1 MPTAPP
7 RKRPQKWRPRR
18 DWGRLFA
25 FVLCVLFA
33 IVGAVPL
40 ALGFLVRT
48 GPVRAWAARKT
59 ATLLASELGLNAH
72 YQVSVQAWPMLIALD
87 DLVIEAS
94 DGGTPFLQVERAA
107 IRPRPFSL
115 LAGELDVGDVE
126 IIGPRI
132 RAVVEHGELVNLHY
146 RIPGDGSASTAP
158 STGPT
163 RPPLASISIT
173 DARIDAIVD
182 DLHVDTKE
190 VDLDVSVEDPGAFEI
205 AIRAGTTQV
214 TRTYKFPGREAW
226 EDAVDDDVICRLDA
240 RVRVQGTSVVVRR
253 LLLQGSAD
261 FDPDPGTTPSCHL
274 AESDPRAVEV
284 RLGAVHLEL
293 PKGGPI
299 QARGRVHAKVP
310 ASIAHRFVTMPHA
323 TGSLTLDL
331 EADFD
336 GVAKLPILTGHIS
349 GDRVGADGKVFS
361 KHLDLDLATT
371 ASGTVLVS
379 KMVALWADGKVTI
392 PEVKLEPFAKGVPLT
407 VGPVILEGL
416 EFPALLRDLGV
427 HPQAYVSWS
436 FDHGRFEH
444 LKGTLDPLLLE
455 GPLSVST
462 HGFEIFDHPV
472 SDPRR
477 LHRMG
482 VKEAV
487 IHGDF
492 IVNGLER
499 SSQYK
504 MPGVVFSNFAIDTP
518 KSHVHTNVTLGF
530 ATLLDIELFEDTKID
545 VSEISPLI
553 DIPVA
558 GVASLKATGRGPF
571 THPKFTGDLAIKD
584 FVFAGMPV
592 GDLESSHVAF
602 EPLVLDLIDAHI
614 KHGGSR
620 MRSALTRIAFDKGPD
635 VLIDGDL
642 DTRDA
647 PHVRVRDLFEIFHF
661 DKDPRFADI
670 DAVASGKARF
680 HYVLGGKDDRCGG
693 GQLDI
698 HTTMDV
704 SAVSMFG
711 ERWDDGVAAI
721 DLSWDDQAAGSS
733 GMRIDV
739 RSATLRKGSGS
750 VLATAT
756 VRHGGVVQGTVIG
769 SGIPISKLDVFGAS
783 GKLFDGSIS
792 LVANLGGT
800 LSDFETV
807 ADIDV
812 SRLRIGPASLPP
824 SHLRVAMTGTG
835 KPAGVV
841 NRTRCGNERG
851 APFDL
856 AEYERDVSGGYFKI
870 NGSLFEGQV
879 ALDDVRITRQK
890 RMMLDGRVR
899 VTELDLGTLSNL
911 IPGVAFAS
919 ASPEGKLTASL
930 DVKSLPLGAPQRGE
944 MTLAIQRFEIARDG
958 SSVALAAPSGPIVLA
973 GDELDVPELRVTAK
987 ARAGLSATFV
997 TGGKIHRVTTSPD
1010 VDIVARVEPINLA
1023 RLSEGIA
1030 GVERAA
1036 GTVDANLRIMGSPSA
1051 LRYSGAG
1058 HLRKGDLNLKG
1069 VPLAIQDID
1078 IDLDIAGG
1086 DARIKRATARVG
1098 GGTVEVS
1105 GRMPLRGPDAGAVS
1119 GTITARGVKVPAAE
1133 GVTFTADAD
1142 LEATYKPTPSSAGAA
1157 RSLPDVKGNVS
1168 LTSFSYTKPM
1178 ALNPSSLARPPRS
1191 AVNTYDPADDVVK
1204 FEITLV
1210 SPRPLRFTN
1219 NLIDME
1225 LAVADPGIVL
1235 SGTNQRFGARGLLRI
1250 LPDSKLQLR
1259 NNEFLVREGSVRF
1272 DDPLKIAPQVD
1283 VRAQTEYRRY
1293 ASAAAEQSV
1302 SGTGT
1307 DSSGGASSGSTQS
1320 GSGIWRITLN
1330 VHGDADDLKMTLASD
1345 PPLRQEDIVLLL
1357 TIGMT
1362 RAEIDRGEAVSSL
1375 GETVGLEALSAL
1387 TGADKAVKKIV
1398 PLIDE
1403 FHFGTGYSSKTG
1415 RTEPTVTVGKRITDN
1430 VRATVTTGITENRE
1444 VRSNVEW
1451 RLNRKMSVQGSYDNV
1466 NDVSSSTFGNV
1477 GADFRL
1483 RLEFE

>member
-1 MPTAPP
+1 MASAPP
-7 RKRPQKWRPRR
+7 RKRPQRWRPRR

-25 FVLCVLFA
+25 LVLCAIFA
-33 IVGAVPL
+33 IIGAVPL

-48 GPVRAWAARKT
+48 DPVRAWAARKT
-59 ATLLASELGLNAH
+59 SILLAKELGLNAH

-132 RAVVEHGELVNLHY
+132 RAVVEHGALTNLHY
-146 RIPGDGSASTAP
+146 RLPGSAP
-158 STGPT
+158 STGSS

-182 DLHVDTKE
+182 DLRVDTKE
-190 VDLDVSVEDPGAFEI
+190 VDLDVSVEDGGAFEI
-205 AIRAGTTQV
+205 AVRAGTTQV

-240 RVRVQGTSVVVRR
+240 RVRVQGESVVVRR

-261 FDPDPGTTPSCHL
+261 FDPDPGTTPSCKL
-274 AESDPRAVEV
+274 GESDPRAIEI

-293 PKGGPI
+293 PKDGPI
-299 QARGRVHAKVP
+299 QARGRVHVKAP
-310 ASIAHRFVTMPHA
+310 ASLAHRFVNMPHA

-331 EADFD
+331 EAEYD
-336 GVAKLPILTGHIS
+336 GLSRLPILTGHIS
-349 GDRVGADGKVFS
+349 GERVGADGKVFA
-361 KHLDLDLATT
+361 KHLDLDLTTT
-371 ASGTVLVS
+371 AGGTVLVS
-379 KMVALWADGKVTI
+379 KMIALWGDGKVTI
-392 PEVKLEPFAKGVPLT
+392 PEVKLEPFVKGVPLN

-416 EFPALLRDLGV
+416 EFPGLLRDLGV
-427 HPQAYVSWS
+427 HPQAYVSWT
-436 FDHGRFEH
+436 FDRGRFEY
-444 LKGTLDPLLLE
+444 LRGTLDPLLLE
-455 GPLSVST
+455 GPVSIST

-487 IHGDF
+487 FHGDF
-492 IVNGLER
+492 IINGLEH
-499 SSQYK
+499 SSLYK
-504 MPGVVFSNFAIDTP
+504 LPGVVFSNFAIDTP
-518 KSHVHTNVTLGF
+518 KSHVHTNVALGF
-530 ATLLDIELFEDTKID
+530 AELLDIEVFDDSRID
-545 VSEISPLI
+545 ASEISPLI

-558 GVASLKATGRGPF
+558 GVISLKATGRGPF
-571 THPKFTGDLAIKD
+571 SHPKFTGDIAVKD

-592 GDLESSHVAF
+592 GEIESAHVAF
-602 EPLVLDLIDAHI
+602 EPLVLDLLDAHI
-614 KHGGSR
+614 KHGSSRIRSER
-620 MRSALTRIAFDKGPD
+620 MRFAFDKGPD
-635 VLIDGDL
+635 VLVDGDL
-642 DTRDA
+642 DTREA
-647 PHVRVRDLFEIFHF
+647 PHARLRDLFEVFHF

-670 DAVASGKARF
+670 DATASGKARVHF
-680 HYVLGGKDDRCGG
+680 VLGGKDDRCGG

-698 HTTMDV
+698 HTTMDLA
-704 SAVSMFG
+704 AVSMFG
-711 ERWDDGVAAI
+711 ERWDDGVAAV
-721 DLSWDDQAAGSS
+721 DFSWDDRDAGSS

-739 RSATLRKGSGS
+739 RSATLRKGAGS
-750 VLATAT
+750 VLASAT
-756 VRHGGVVQGTVIG
+756 VRHGGVVRGTVIG
-769 SGIPISKLDVFGAS
+769 SGIPISKLDVFGTS

-807 ADIDV
+807 ADIDL
-812 SRLRIGPASLPP
+812 SRLRIGPSSLPP
-824 SHLRVAMTGTG
+824 SRLRVAMTGSG
-835 KPAGVV
+835 KPGAVLG
-841 NRTRCGNERG
+841 RTRCGNERG

-856 AEYERDVSGGYFKI
+856 AEYERDVPGGYFKVS
-870 NGSLFEGQV
+870 GSLFEGQV

-890 RMMLDGRVR
+890 RMVLDGRVR

-919 ASPEGKLTASL
+919 ASPQGKLTASL
-930 DVKSLPLGAPQRGE
+930 DVKRLPLGAPQRGE
-944 MTLAIQRFEIARDG
+944 MSLSIQRFEIARDG
-958 SSVALAAPSGPIVLA
+958 NSVSLAAPSGPIVLA

-997 TGGKIHRVTTSPD
+997 TGGKVHRVTTSPD
-1010 VDIVARVEPINLA
+1010 VDIVARAEPINLA
-1023 RLSEGIA
+1023 KLSEGLV

-1036 GTVDANLRIMGSPSA
+1036 GSVDANLRIMGSPSA

-1078 IDLDIAGG
+1078 IDLEIAGG
-1086 DARIKRATARVG
+1086 DARIKRATARIG
-1098 GGTVEVS
+1098 GGTVDVS

-1119 GTITARGVKVPAAE
+1119 ATITARGVKVPAAE

-1142 LEATYKPTPSSAGAA
+1142 LEASYRPASSGAV
-1157 RSLPDVKGNVS
+1157 RNLPDVKGNVS

-1178 ALNPSSLARPPRS
+1178 ALNPSQLARPAR
-1191 AVNTYDPADDVVK
+1191 ATVNTYDPADDVVK
-1204 FEITLV
+1204 FAITLV

-1225 LAVADPGIVL
+1225 LSVADPGLVL

-1259 NNEFLVREGSVRF
+1259 NNEFLVREGTVRF
-1272 DDPLKIAPQVD
+1272 DDALKIAPQVD

-1293 ASAAAEQSV
+1293 ASAAAGQSA
-1302 SGTGT
+1302 SGS
-1307 DSSGGASSGSTQS
+1307 DSAGAASSGNTQS
-1320 GSGIWRITLN
+1320 GSGVWRITLN

-1451 RLNRKMSVQGSYDNV
+1451 KLSRKMSVQGSYDNV
-1466 NDVSSSTFGNV
+1466 NDVSSSAFGNV
-1477 GADFRL
+1477 GADIRF

>member
-1 MPTAPP
+1 MATAPP

-18 DWGRLFA
+18 DWGRFFA
-25 FVLCVLFA
+25 LVLCALFA
-33 IVGAVPL
+33 IIGAVPL

-59 ATLLASELGLNAH
+59 ATLLAQELGLNAH

-132 RAVVEHGELVNLHY
+132 RAVVEHGKLTNLHY
-146 RIPGDGSASTAP
+146 RIPTSGDAP
-158 STGPT
+158 AAAPVAGPS

-173 DARIDAIVD
+173 DARIDARID
-182 DLHVDTKE
+182 DLRVDTKE
-190 VDLDVSVEDPGAFEI
+190 VDLDVSVEDQGAYEI
-205 AIRAGTTQV
+205 AVRAGTTQV

-253 LLLQGSAD
+253 LLLLGSAD

-274 AESDPRAVEV
+274 GDSDSRAVEL

-293 PKGGPI
+293 PTDGPI
-299 QARGRVHAKVP
+299 QARGRIHAKVP
-310 ASIAHRFVTMPHA
+310 ASIAHRFASIPHA

-336 GVAKLPILTGHIS
+336 GVSRLPILTGHIS
-349 GDRVGADGKVFS
+349 GERVGADGKVFA
-361 KHLDLDLATT
+361 KHLDLDLTTT
-371 ASGTVLVS
+371 AGGTVLVS
-379 KMVALWADGKVTI
+379 KMVALWADGKVSI
-392 PEVKLEPFAKGVPLT
+392 PEVKLEPFVKGVPLS

-416 EFPALLRDLGV
+416 EFPGLLRDLGV

-444 LKGTLDPLLLE
+444 LKGTLSPLLLE
-455 GPLSVST
+455 GPVSIST

-472 SDPRR
+472 SDPRKA
-477 LHRMG
+477 HRMG

-499 SSQYK
+499 SSLYK
-504 MPGVVFSNFAIDTP
+504 LPGVVFSNFAIDTP
-518 KSHVHTNVTLGF
+518 RSHVHTNVTLGF
-530 ATLLDIELFEDTKID
+530 ATLLDIELYDDTRID
-545 VSEISPLI
+545 FAEISPLI

-558 GVASLKATGRGPF
+558 GVATIKASGRGPF
-571 THPKFTGDLAIKD
+571 THPKFTGDLSVKD
-584 FVFAGMPV
+584 FVFAGMPI
-592 GDLESSHVAF
+592 GDIESSHVVF

-614 KHGGSR
+614 KHGGSK

-670 DAVASGKARF
+670 DATASGRARF
-680 HYVLGGKDDRCGG
+680 HYVLGGKDDVCGG
-693 GQLDI
+693 GVLNLG
-698 HTTMDV
+698 TKMDLT
-704 SAVSMFG
+704 AVSMFG
-711 ERWDDGVAAI
+711 ERWEDGVAAV

-739 RSATLRKGSGS
+739 RSATLRKGAGS

-756 VRHGGVVQGTVIG
+756 VRHGGVVRGTVIG

-783 GKLFDGSIS
+783 GKLFDGSVS

-800 LSDFETV
+800 LTDFETV
-807 ADIDV
+807 ADVDV
-812 SRLRIGPASLPP
+812 SRLRIGPSSLPP
-824 SHLRVAMTGTG
+824 SRLRVAMAGTG
-835 KPAGVV
+835 KASAPVA
-841 NRTRCGNERG
+841 RTRCGNERSS
-851 APFDL
+851 AFDL
-856 AEYERDVSGGYFKI
+856 AEYERDLSGGYFKI

-879 ALDDVRITRQK
+879 ALEDVRITRQK
-890 RMMLDGRVR
+890 RMVLDGRVR

-919 ASPEGKLTASL
+919 ASPTGKLTASL

-944 MTLAIQRFEIARDG
+944 MTLAIQRFEIERDG
-958 SSVALAAPSGPIVLA
+958 NRVALAAPSGPIVLA
-973 GDELDVPELRVTAK
+973 GDELDIPELRVTARAK
-987 ARAGLSATFV
+987 AGLSATFV
-997 TGGKIHRVTTSPD
+997 AGGKVHRVTTSPD
-1010 VDIVARVEPINLA
+1010 VDIVARAEPVNLA
-1023 RLSEGIA
+1023 RLSA
-1030 GVERAA
+1030 DLDGVERAA

-1069 VPLAIQDID
+1069 VPMAIQDID
-1078 IDLDIAGG
+1078 IDIDIAGG
-1086 DARIKRATARVG
+1086 DARIKHASARIG
-1098 GGTVEVS
+1098 GGTVEVA

-1119 GTITARGVKVPAAE
+1119 ATITARGVKVPAAE

-1142 LEATYKPTPSSAGAA
+1142 LEASYRPTSSSAGAA

-1178 ALNPSSLARPPRS
+1178 TLNASQLARSPRTS
-1191 AVNTYDPADDVVK
+1191 VNTYDPADDVVR
-1204 FEITLV
+1204 FAITLV

-1225 LAVADPGIVL
+1225 LSVADPGLVL
-1235 SGTNQRFGARGLLRI
+1235 SGTNQRFGARGLLKI

-1293 ASAAAEQSV
+1293 ASAAAEQTV
-1302 SGTGT
+1302 SGA

-1320 GSGIWRITLN
+1320 GSGVWRITLN

-1451 RLNRKMSVQGSYDNV
+1451 KLNRKMSVQGSYDNV
-1466 NDVSSSTFGNV
+1466 NDVSSSAFGNI

>member
-7 RKRPQKWRPRR
+7 RKRLQRWRPRR

-25 FVLCVLFA
+25 LVLCALFA
-33 IVGAVPL
+33 IIGAVPL

-59 ATLLASELGLNAH
+59 ATLLAQEFGLNAH

-132 RAVVEHGELVNLHY
+132 RAVVEHGVLTNLHY
-146 RIPGDGSASTAP
+146 RIPTSGDAPAAP
-158 STGPT
+158 STGPA
-163 RPPLASISIT
+163 RPPLASIAIT
-173 DARIDAIVD
+173 DARIDATID

-190 VDLDVSVEDPGAFEI
+190 VDLDVSVEGPEAYEI
-205 AIRAGTTQV
+205 AVRAGATQV

-240 RVRVQGTSVVVRR
+240 RVRVQGDSVVVRR

-261 FDPDPGTTPSCHL
+261 FDPDPGTTPSCRL
-274 AESDPRAVEV
+274 SETDPRAVEI
-284 RLGAVHLEL
+284 RLGAVRVEH
-293 PKGGPI
+293 PKDGPI
-299 QARGRVHAKVP
+299 QARGRIHARVP
-310 ASIAHRFVTMPHA
+310 ASVAHRFVNMAHA

-336 GVAKLPILTGHIS
+336 GVSRLPILTGHVS
-349 GDRVGADGKVFS
+349 GEQVGTDGKVFA
-361 KHLDLDLATT
+361 KHLDLDLTTT
-371 ASGTVLVS
+371 AGGTVLVS
-379 KMVALWADGKVTI
+379 KMVALWADGKVSI
-392 PEVKLEPFAKGVPLT
+392 PEVKLEPFVKGVPLT

-427 HPQAYVSWS
+427 HPQAYVSWT
-436 FDHGRFEH
+436 FDKGRFEH

-455 GPLSVST
+455 GPMSIST

-472 SDPRR
+472 SDPRKA
-477 LHRMG
+477 HRMG

-492 IVNGLER
+492 VINGLER
-499 SSQYK
+499 SSLYK
-504 MPGVVFSNFAIDTP
+504 LPGVVFSNFAIDTP

-530 ATLLDIELFEDTKID
+530 ATLLDIELYDDTRID
-545 VSEISPLI
+545 LSEISPLI
-553 DIPVA
+553 DIPIA

-571 THPKFTGDLAIKD
+571 THPKFSGDVAIKE

-592 GDLESSHVAF
+592 GDLESSHVLF
-602 EPLVLDLIDAHI
+602 EPLVLDLIDARI

-620 MRSALTRIAFDKGPD
+620 MRSAMTRIAFDKGPD

-642 DTRDA
+642 DTREA
-647 PHVRVRDLFEIFHF
+647 PHLRVRDLFEIFHF
-661 DKDPRFADI
+661 EKDPRFADI
-670 DAVASGKARF
+670 DALASGKARF
-680 HYVLGGKDDRCGG
+680 HYSLGGKDDRCGG

-698 HTTMDV
+698 KTTMDL

-711 ERWDDGVAAI
+711 ERWDDGVAAV
-721 DLSWDDQAAGSS
+721 DLTWDDRDAGSS

-750 VLATAT
+750 VLASAT
-756 VRHGGVVQGTVIG
+756 VRHGGVVRGTVIG
-769 SGIPISKLDVFGAS
+769 SGIPISRLDVFGTS

-800 LSDFETV
+800 LSNFETV
-807 ADIDV
+807 ADVDI
-812 SRLRIGPASLPP
+812 SRLRIGPSSLPP
-824 SHLRVAMTGTG
+824 SHLRVAMAGTG
-835 KPAGVV
+835 KPAGAGS
-841 NRTRCGNERG
+841 RTRCGNERG

-856 AEYERDVSGGYFKI
+856 TEYERDASGGYFKVD
-870 NGSLFEGQV
+870 GSLFEGQV
-879 ALDDVRITRQK
+879 ALEDVRITRQK
-890 RMMLDGRVR
+890 RMVLDGRVR
-899 VTELDLGTLSNL
+899 VTDLDLGTLSNL

-919 ASPEGKLTASL
+919 ASPSGRLTASL

-944 MTLAIQRFEIARDG
+944 MTLAIQRFVIERDG
-958 SSVALAAPSGPIVLA
+958 NSVALAAPSGPIVLA
-973 GDELDVPELRVTAK
+973 GDELDVPELRVTARAK
-987 ARAGLSATFV
+987 AGLSATFV
-997 TGGKIHRVTTSPD
+997 TGGKVHRATTSPD
-1010 VDIVARVEPINLA
+1010 VDIVARAEPINLA
-1023 RLSEGIA
+1023 KLSADLAGI
-1030 GVERAA
+1030 ERAA
-1036 GTVDANLRIMGSPSA
+1036 GTVEANLRIMGSPSA

-1058 HLRKGDLNLKG
+1058 HLRKGHLNLKG

-1078 IDLDIAGG
+1078 IDIDIAGG
-1086 DARIKRATARVG
+1086 DARIKRATARIG
-1098 GGTVEVS
+1098 GGTVDVS

-1119 GTITARGVKVPAAE
+1119 ATITARGVKVPAAE

-1142 LEATYKPTPSSAGAA
+1142 LEATYRPTSSSVGAA

-1178 ALNPSSLARPPRS
+1178 ALNPSQLARPPRTS
-1191 AVNTYDPADDVVK
+1191 VNTYDPADDVVK
-1204 FEITLV
+1204 FAITIV

-1225 LAVADPGIVL
+1225 LAVADPGLVL
-1235 SGTNQRFGARGLLRI
+1235 SGTNQRFGARGLLKI

-1272 DDPLKIAPQVD
+1272 DDALKIAPHVA

-1293 ASAAAEQSV
+1293 ASAAAEQLV
-1302 SGTGT
+1302 SGA
-1307 DSSGGASSGSTQS
+1307 DSSGGGAASSSTQG
-1320 GSGIWRITLN
+1320 GSGVWRITLN

-1398 PLIDE
+1398 PIIDE

-1430 VRATVTTGITENRE
+1430 VRATVTTGITENRQ
-1444 VRSNVEW
+1444 VRSNIEW
-1451 RLNRKMSVQGSYDNV
+1451 KLNRKMSVQGSYDNV
-1466 NDVSSSTFGNV
+1466 NDVSRSAVGNV